1 MRDAALAGRIRALSF
16 SVLISTLLRT
26 VSAMDTP
33 RLPLS
38 SLSVSCRNL
47 ETVLYWNY
55 SHAVRRALFS
65 VEIWSYNDGVRRA
78 VEKCTNVTRHH
89 CDVSSSITDLSDT
102 YALCVKAAAGSEES
116 SNCSETFTYNT
127 QTNLQKP
134 CLLDF
139 PAVNITAQ
147 AKEIILRF
155 PHPKQVFKR
164 LKQTLK
170 PPNLKQFN
178 YEVIYQDGNNTEE
191 HVHKFT
197 CNQKHCEAKFPFI
210 EEKGQHCISVKGTL
224 DYLIFNSAQKICTE
238 EQPEKPIFDI
248 IKITVIVI
256 SLTVSVVVLLLVIG
270 WFVFQCL
277 TKRRVSLP
285 KSLVSRLKP
294 GFRPAPTLG
303 RGEEHISQVCSVG
316 TSPCS
321 TPLIQEDKTN
331 KLTGDSLLDDCLRFK
346 IGPEN
351 CGELNET
358 LVVAL
363 PEGTDHGLGTEEG
376 QSVSAVMDQQD
387 SGGSADLFTTG
398 FNSSGYDRPKVLTV
412 EMGPGDTAEGYSHTQ
427 L

>member
-1 MRDAALAGRIRALSF
+1 VTGCESHASVMGETSIDLAEVGALGRHSSLNYGVITREPPFGLLCGCCSWSAAPAFWDKATLPLSTSTAQASPALPQPDLPVPGRHLPA
-16 SVLISTLLRT
+16 
-26 VSAMDTP
+26 APGHGDTP
-33 RLPLS
+33 RLPLPTD
-38 SLSVSCRNL
+38 LSVSCRNL

-55 SHAVRRALFS
+55 THAVRRPLFS
-65 VEIWSYNDGVRRA
+65 VEIWSYTDGVWRA
-78 VEKCTNVTRHH
+78 VEKCTNVTRRH

-102 YALCVKAAAGSEES
+102 YALCVKAAAGSEVSKVTSES
-116 SNCSETFTYNT
+116 
-127 QTNLQKP
+127 
-134 CLLDF
+134 LLF
-139 PAVNITAQ
+139 
-147 AKEIILRF
+147 R
-155 PHPKQVFKR
+155 
-164 LKQTLK
+164 
-170 PPNLKQFN
+170 
-178 YEVIYQDGNNTEE
+178 

-197 CNQKHCEAKFPFI
+197 CNQKVCEAKFPFI
-210 EEKGQHCISVKGTL
+210 EEKDQHCILVKGTV
-224 DYLIFNSAQKICTE
+224 DYLIFNSSQICTE
-238 EQPEKPIFDI
+238 EQPEKPVLDI

-270 WFVFQCL
+270 WFVFQYL

-294 GFRPAPTLG
+294 GFRPEPTLG
-303 RGEEHISQVCSVG
+303 RGEEHISQVSSVG
-316 TSPCS
+316 TSPSS
-321 TPLIQEDKTN
+321 TPLIQECKTN
-331 KLTGDSLLDDCLRFK
+331 SLTRDSSLDDCLRFK

-363 PEGTDHGLGTEEG
+363 PEETDHGLSTEEG

-387 SGGSADLFTTG
+387 SRGSADFFTTG